1 MEEHA
6 DLGDH
11 VDNEEYL
18 NMEEYSESELEQ
30 YNDKDPVETLE
41 RTFMYT
47 DGDISHPIPV
57 SLLYHS

>member
-1 MEEHA
+1 M
-6 DLGDH
+6 GGH

-18 NMEEYSESELEQ
+18 NMEEYSESELEK

-57 SLLYHS
+57 SLLYHF